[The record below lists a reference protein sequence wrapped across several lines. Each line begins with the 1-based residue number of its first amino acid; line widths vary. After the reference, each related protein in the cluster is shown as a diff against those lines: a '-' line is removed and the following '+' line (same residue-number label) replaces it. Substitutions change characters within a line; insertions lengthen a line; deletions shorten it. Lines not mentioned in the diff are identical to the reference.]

1 MHWSLTFVHLVAP
14 KGAFFVLQKGFCSF
28 DCLFFFFFCFLYV
41 FFTLY
46 VAGSPHCL
54 GRPLGIEIQEF
65 VVTYVVVKPRTSFL
79 ASIA

>member
-14 KGAFFVLQKGFCSF
+14 RGAFFVLQKGFSSF
-28 DCLFFFFFCFLYV
+28 MIIFCFFYV

-46 VAGSPHCL
+46 VAGAPHCL

-65 VVTYVVVKPRTSFL
+65 VVTHVVVKPSTSFL
-79 ASIA
+79 ASIV

>member
-14 KGAFFVLQKGFCSF
+14 KGAFFVLQKGFCYF
-28 DCLFFFFFCFLYV
+28 MIVFFFCFFYV

-54 GRPLGIEIQEF
+54 GRPFGIEIQEF

-79 ASIA
+79 ASIV